1 MSKLPIWITQEEF
14 VKLIKHTKRLDH
26 KIGFLLGFGSGLRLS
41 EIVGL
46 EEKGIEII
54 PPLIK
59 EKINLNDKSIRVLGK
74 GQKERIV
81 PLPKGFKT
89 NMIPLLPLNKKYKN
103 ISSARRGFQRA
114 FKIAA
119 EKAGLLETNPKL
131 HLHSLRHGFGSR
143 LADQNVP
150 LTHIQ
155 VLMGHSKVSTTSIYL
170 HANPKDALK
179 SYEELF

>member
-1 MSKLPIWITQEEF
+1 MTKLPVWITQEEF
-14 VKLIKHTKRLDH
+14 IKLIKHTKRIDH
-26 KIGFLLGFGSGLRLS
+26 KVGFLFGFGAGLRLS

-46 EEKGIEII
+46 EEKGILII

-81 PLPKGFKT
+81 PLPKGFKE
-89 NMIPLLPLNKKYKN
+89 NMLKLLPLNKKYKN

-114 FKIAA
+114 FKIAS
-119 EKAGLLETNPKL
+119 KSAGLLEKQPRL
-131 HLHSLRHGFGSR
+131 HFHSLRHGFGSR
-143 LADQNVP
+143 LANQNVP

-170 HANPKDALK
+170 HANLKDALK